1 MMQGFRK
8 AGQTWL
14 GRIVVAVLFGL
25 LILSFAVWGIGD
37 MIHGVGA
44 QHVAKVGS
52 TEIGVQAF
60 REAYQNEIQGIS
72 RRIRRTLTGDEA
84 RQLGLDR
91 RVLDKLVSDA
101 ALDARV
107 KQYGLAISDE
117 TIAKAV
123 LDDPNFKGS
132 DGRFSRAMFD
142 EILRANGFSEKSFLT
157 GQRNVYLRGQIA
169 EALAGAPGVPGSLI
183 DAVNRYRAET
193 REVVAFTLG
202 AEAAGTIP
210 APTEAELA
218 SFFDGRK
225 AEFRAP
231 EYRKAT
237 VLALTPASVA
247 DPKAVAEADIRAAYD
262 RIKATRLT
270 SPERR
275 AVRQMVLNDAEKA
288 KTAAEKLAAGNAFDA
303 VAAELGMKESDVDL
317 GLVTR
322 REIVDAVAAEAAF
335 SATVGTAVGPVAG
348 RFGQVFVLVTAIEP
362 ERVVSYEE
370 AAPVLAAEIART
382 RAVDK
387 VRELHDKIEDQRA
400 SARSLA
406 DIAKEAG
413 LTLAAVEIDRTGRD
427 KAGAPGRVPEPTA
440 LVPGIFASDVGVDNE
455 AIATRDGGW
464 IWFSVDGI
472 EGARERTLAET
483 RAQVEAVWTAE
494 KTADLVSAKAADA
507 VRRIAG
513 GEDFKNVAASLGAN
527 VITASGMVRTA
538 APEGLSPAAVSQIF
552 LTPVDKVA
560 AALGKRQDERVVFKV
575 VKAETPAIDAEA
587 AKALAKDLELAL
599 GDDIVNIYVSESK
612 KELGVALNPAG
623 LRLALGAGAE

>member
-14 GRIVVAVLFGL
+14 GRVVVAVLFGL

-37 MIHGVGA
+37 MLRGVGA

-60 REAYQNEIQGIS
+60 KEAYQNEIQGIS

-84 RQLGLDR
+84 RSLGLDR

-107 KQYGLAISDE
+107 KEYGLAISDE
-117 TIAKAV
+117 TIAKSV
-123 LDDPNFKGS
+123 LDDPNFKGP
-132 DGRFSRAMFD
+132 DGRFNRAAFD
-142 EILRANGFSEKSFLT
+142 EILRANGFSEKSFLAA
-157 GQRNVYLRGQIA
+157 QRNVYLRGQIA
-169 EALAGAPGVPGSLI
+169 EALAGAPGVPSALI
-183 DAVNRYRAET
+183 DAVNRFRAET
-193 REVVAFTLG
+193 RDVMAFTLG
-202 AEAAGTIP
+202 AEAAGAIP
-210 APTEAELA
+210 APTDAELA
-218 SFFDGRK
+218 AFFEARK
-225 AEFRAP
+225 GEFRAP

-247 DPKAVAEADIRAAYD
+247 DAASVAEADVRATYD
-262 RIKATRLT
+262 RVKATQLT
-270 SPERR
+270 APERR

-288 KTAAEKLAAGNAFDA
+288 KAAAEKLAAGTAFDA
-303 VAAELGMKESDVDL
+303 VATELGMTEKDVDL

-322 REIVDAVAAEAAF
+322 REIVDPVAADAAF
-335 SATVGTAVGPVAG
+335 SAQMGTAVGPVAG

-362 ERVVSYEE
+362 ERVVSFEE
-370 AAPVLAAEIART
+370 AAPVIAAEIARS
-382 RAVDK
+382 RAGEK

-400 SARSLA
+400 SARPLA
-406 DIAKEAG
+406 DIAKDAG
-413 LTLAAVEIDRTGRD
+413 LALATVEIDRTGRD

-440 LVPGIFASDVGVDNE
+440 LVPAIFASDVGVDNE

-464 IWFSVDGI
+464 IWFEVAGI
-472 EGARERTLAET
+472 EGARDRTLAET

-513 GEDFKNVAASLGAN
+513 GEDFKTVAAALGVN
-527 VITASGMVRTA
+527 VVESSGLQRIA
-538 APEGLSPAAVSQIF
+538 AAEGLSPAAVSQIF

-560 AALGKRQDERVVFKV
+560 SALGARPVERIVFKV
-575 VKAETPAIDAEA
+575 VKAETPAIDPEA
-587 AKALAKDLELAL
+587 AKTLARDLELAL
-599 GDDIVNIYVSESK
+599 GDDIVNIYVSETK
-612 KELGVALNPAG
+612 KELGVTMNQAG
-623 LRLALGAGAE
+623 LRLALGTGVE